1 MEGSVV
7 TSFSQNDAEG
17 VGSFD
22 DCLSPKVAALVTSY
36 PIPVTPEEKSIAVEF
51 ILPFLLG
58 PNGEAVT
65 AFIKKRWNL

>member
-1 MEGSVV
+1 M
-7 TSFSQNDAEG
+7 TSFSQNDAED

-58 PNGEAVT
+58 PDRKVVI
-65 AFIKKRWNL
+65 AFIEKRWNL